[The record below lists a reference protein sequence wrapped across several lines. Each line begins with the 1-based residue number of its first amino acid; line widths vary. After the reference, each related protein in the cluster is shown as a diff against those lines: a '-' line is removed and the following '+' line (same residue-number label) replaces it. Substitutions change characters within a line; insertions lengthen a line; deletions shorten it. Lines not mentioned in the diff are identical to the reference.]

1 MGKNIS
7 IKLKEVSIKL
17 TINDDSISYVIL
29 EDEDTV
35 IITSHY
41 DIQPDNA
48 IVNIILDNIKRDIL
62 YTLNI

>member
-1 MGKNIS
+1 MDKDI
-7 IKLKEVSIKL
+7 SIKL
-17 TINDDSISYVIL
+17 TISDDNISYVIS

-35 IITSHY
+35 VITSHY
-41 DIQPDNA
+41 DIQPDNE